1 MSETKP
7 IAVEVLAYAPF
18 LFFHCMH
25 CEFVWQQAG
34 LGAHLRREQLECSMP
49 EDLKRQY
56 QEVSD
61 WVHQMMAAHEG
72 RIRFRVVDAASIEG
86 WYKSLRYGV
95 RKYPAVIVEGKEKV
109 IGSDLARATEL
120 IEQRLAATGG

>member
-25 CEFVWQQAG
+25 CELVWQQAG
-34 LGAHLRREQLECSMP
+34 LGARVRREQLQCSTP
-49 EDLKRQY
+49 EKLKQQY
-56 QEVSD
+56 QGVSD

-86 WYKSLRYGV
+86 WYKSLRYRV
-95 RKYPAVIVEGKEKV
+95 RKYPAVIVEGKEMV
-109 IGSDLARATEL
+109 MGSDLARATQW
-120 IEQRLAATGG
+120 IEQRLAATG